1 MVVRLPLRVS
11 CRLGSAMN
19 QCGPQSL
26 FGEVEVLNT
35 GSLLFLVVL
44 LVSVLV
50 SACSYLNSFRNQVYV
65 PRSLLFSAGALKH
78 SASSHWASGHRL
90 GNRPNNTVLYTGVFR
105 WHSSHLGSGTLACDE
120 LAHCIH
126 ATRYRFVHTAE
137 LSLLFLALRDV
148 RWY

>member
-1 MVVRLPLRVS
+1 
-11 CRLGSAMN
+11 MN

-35 GSLLFLVVL
+35 GGLLFPVVL

-65 PRSLLFSAGALKH
+65 PRSPLFSAGALQH
-78 SASSHWASGHRL
+78 SASSLWASG
-90 GNRPNNTVLYTGVFR
+90 
-105 WHSSHLGSGTLACDE
+105 HLGSGTLACDE

-148 RWY
+148 RLY